1 VDRLDRLTQR
11 LVEDLDRR
19 TQLPSDRCLEPG
31 LLEQFARGASGPVD
45 RERAEA
51 HLADCLACLDRFVEL
66 RDHLQGIAA
75 PGPVSPRLART
86 LDTLVGRAPWERL
99 WTRIVE
105 TLRRAL
111 VFRVPAWTVAAMAA
125 LMLITWV
132 AAYKTQRPDTAIQW
146 PVDFSSPGKLTPTRG
161 QVPRTVSGVV
171 SSLRDAT
178 SNGVQA
184 HVVGLKDTA
193 GATYILFAWGQPTV
207 RLGDSVEVDGIFAS
221 DVTQS
226 AGLPV
231 YQGVATQLRRV
242 R

>member
-1 VDRLDRLTQR
+1 LTRRLL
-11 LVEDLDRR
+11 EDLDER
-19 TQLPSDRCLEPG
+19 TQLPTDRCLELG
-31 LLEQFARGASGPVD
+31 LLEQFAGGSVGSVD
-45 RERAEA
+45 RERVEA
-51 HLADCLACLDRFVEL
+51 HLGDCLVCLDRFVEL
-66 RDHLQGIAA
+66 RDHLRGIAA
-75 PGPVSPRLART
+75 PERVSPHLART
-86 LDTLVGRAPWERL
+86 LDTLIGRVPKRRL
-99 WTRIVE
+99 WSRIAE

-111 VFRVPAWTVAAMAA
+111 VFRVPAWAVAAMAA
-125 LMLITWV
+125 VMVITWV

-178 SNGVQA
+178 ANGVEA
-184 HVVGLKDTA
+184 HVVSLKDTA

-221 DVTQS
+221 DVTQN